1 YFIVENPLKFSFLL
15 TVAVLLLTVAVLLLT
30 VAVLL
35 LTVAVLLLTVAV
47 LLLTVAMVEVEPTDE
62 AIYLIEINELVK
74 DFLRQNVK
82 GKLVNGWITGRAA
95 LNLETST
102 GIPIEVPENTPFDD
116 IKQAKKEA
124 IIKFF
129 AKRPWILLPNRENP
143 FPRIPTFKF
152 KFE

>member
-1 YFIVENPLKFSFLL
+1 MNGLRTDNWKSSSCRREKFFPLSGKYFPVGWKNLECK
-15 TVAVLLLTVAVLLLT
+15 
-30 VAVLL
+30 
-35 LTVAVLLLTVAV
+35 
-47 LLLTVAMVEVEPTDE
+47 
-62 AIYLIEINELVK
+62 K
-74 DFLRQNVK
+74 DFLKQNVK

-102 GIPIEVPENTPFDD
+102 GIPIQIPDGTAFDD

-143 FPRIPTFKF
+143 FPRMNQILKGLLHFSGQPFYITC
-152 KFE
+152 EGDIQPVQ